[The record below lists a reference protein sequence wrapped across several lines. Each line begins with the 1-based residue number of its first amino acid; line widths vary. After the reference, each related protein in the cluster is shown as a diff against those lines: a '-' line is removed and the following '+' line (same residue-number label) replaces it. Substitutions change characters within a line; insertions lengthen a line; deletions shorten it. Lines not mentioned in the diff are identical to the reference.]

1 MAGTE
6 WQDSTVCS
14 YGKRQILRY
23 TSIDTKIPAPYGVGI
38 FSYLFP

>member
-6 WQDSTVCS
+6 WQDSTACS
-14 YGKRQILRY
+14 YGKSQILRY

>member
-6 WQDSTVCS
+6 WQDSTTCS

>member
-6 WQDSTVCS
+6 RQDSTECS

>member
-6 WQDSTVCS
+6 WQDSTECS
-14 YGKRQILRY
+14 YAKRQILRY